1 MSSRKDREA
10 LRQFFNATGGPSWH
24 RKSGWEDGNHNLSG
38 WEGVSVNTSSRV
50 IGIQLSGN
58 NLEGAQDT
66 CLLIVINAQLLLRIS
81 AVWSC

>member
-10 LRQFFNATGGPSWH
+10 LRQFFNATGGLSWH
-24 RKSGWEDGNHNLSG
+24 RKSGWEDGNDNLSG
-38 WEGVSVNTSSRV
+38 WEGVSVHTTSRRV

-66 CLLIVINAQLLLRIS
+66 CVIINAQLLLRIS
-81 AVWSC
+81 AVWRC